1 MLRVADDLKDH
12 ETDKILF
19 PDRPLASGKTE
30 IKDFDKC
37 IEEIYYMIMD
47 LYSDFP
53 AFKKLNKELIHY
65 SLFFCI
71 KIYDKIYNR

>member
-12 ETDKILF
+12 ETDKTLF

-53 AFKKLNKELIHY
+53 AF
-65 SLFFCI
+65 
-71 KIYDKIYNR
+71 

>member
-1 MLRVADDLKDH
+1 MLKRLHIYYKERYVKSRDDL
-12 ETDKILF
+12 
-19 PDRPLASGKTE
+19 
-30 IKDFDKC
+30 

>member
-1 MLRVADDLKDH
+1 MNSRTYRWIHCICLFIIVKSRDDLKNH
-12 ETDKILF
+12 ETDKTLF

-53 AFKKLNKELIHY
+53 AF
-65 SLFFCI
+65 
-71 KIYDKIYNR
+71 